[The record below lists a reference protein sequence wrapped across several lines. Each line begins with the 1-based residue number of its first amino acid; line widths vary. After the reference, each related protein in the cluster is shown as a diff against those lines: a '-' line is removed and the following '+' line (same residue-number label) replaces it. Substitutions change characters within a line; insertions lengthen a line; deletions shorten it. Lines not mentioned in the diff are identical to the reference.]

1 MKSPSLTC
9 RDSGVT
15 VVCVEHDT
23 KPSAPMRPLP
33 ASGVMLGVAL
43 VATTLGGCVSV
54 NAPDKPIVIELNV
67 NIQQEVVYRL
77 APDAAETAKKNS
89 SVF

>member
-9 RDSGVT
+9 RERGVT
-15 VVCVEHDT
+15 VVCVEQET
-23 KPSAPMRPLP
+23 KPDMIARPAAL
-33 ASGVMLGVAL
+33 LGAVLGA
-43 VATTLGGCVSV
+43 AMLGGCVSV

-77 APDAAETAKKNS
+77 SPDAAETAKKNS

>member
-9 RDSGVT
+9 RESGAT
-15 VVCVEHDT
+15 VVCVEQET
-23 KPSAPMRPLP
+23 KPDTIARP
-33 ASGVMLGVAL
+33 AAILGLAL
-43 VATTLGGCVSV
+43 GATMLGGCVSV

>member
-9 RDSGVT
+9 RESGAT
-15 VVCVEHDT
+15 VVRVEQKAKLDT
-23 KPSAPMRPLP
+23 IALP
-33 ASGVMLGVAL
+33 AAMAGLVLGA
-43 VATTLGGCVSV
+43 AMLGGCVSV

>member
-1 MKSPSLTC
+1 M
-9 RDSGVT
+9 
-15 VVCVEHDT
+15 EHDLT
-23 KPSAPMRPLP
+23 RKSIGRPAGLM
-33 ASGVMLGVAL
+33 GAL
-43 VATTLGGCVSV
+43 IAAATLGGCVSV

-89 SVF
+89 AVF